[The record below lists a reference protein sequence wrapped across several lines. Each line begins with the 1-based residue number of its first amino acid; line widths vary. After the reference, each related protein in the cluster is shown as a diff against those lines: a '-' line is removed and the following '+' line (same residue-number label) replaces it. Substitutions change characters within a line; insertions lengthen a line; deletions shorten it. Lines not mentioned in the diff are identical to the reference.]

1 MSPPPPSQSSSS
13 SLTPTSSV
21 VPGPAREPEETPF
34 APARVEELLRLVVK
48 AARAQQLYLPNNP
61 VYQSAI
67 DAARAAF
74 APIWSECSDLTLTV
88 AETALTWYGHSVH
101 GDGTKSSDNLPWLF
115 YKDGVRE
122 LKLLPGFEDAE
133 LVKLLE
139 VIKRARK
146 GSPDEDDMVTMLWES
161 DFSQLVYR
169 YVELLSEGGGEG
181 LADGATMETASP
193 DAVRAGVEQAVT
205 ESSQP
210 SGVVNMADFD
220 STLYF
225 LDPGEIEYLQDE
237 IAVEYKTDLRG
248 KVVCSLL
255 DIFEQ
260 QADPTVRHE
269 VLENLG
275 TILVYLL
282 TSGDFRGVADLL
294 REAQVAAS
302 RANDVTGEQKKEL
315 AQLPDR
321 LSTAEALSQLLHAL
335 DEAPTLPPADDL
347 SLLFDELRPAAL
359 GTVFH
364 WLAHS
369 RNERLHPILGAAAER
384 LASANTAELV
394 RLIQAPDAVVA
405 LEAIRRA
412 GTLKTQAAV
421 LALGKVVADGDLPR
435 RQAAVHA
442 LTEIGSAGAL
452 QALERAIEDDDRD
465 VRITA
470 IKALS
475 ARAYRPVIPRLESII
490 KGRAIRDADTTEKK
504 EFYEAYGAL
513 AGDGAVGYLDSVLNG
528 KGFLGRRED
537 PELRA
542 CAAFGL
548 GRVGTARAREALQRS
563 ADEREIVVRNAV
575 GRALRGGGQ

>member
-1 MSPPPPSQSSSS
+1 MA
-13 SLTPTSSV
+13 
-21 VPGPAREPEETPF
+21 GPAREPELEDPPF
-34 APARVEELLRLVVK
+34 APAPIEELLRLVVK

-67 DAARAAF
+67 DAVRAAF
-74 APIWSECSDLTLTV
+74 VPVWKECSELTLSV
-88 AETALTWYGHSVH
+88 GETALLWYGVSVH

-115 YKDGVRE
+115 FKDGVRE
-122 LKLLPGFEDAE
+122 LKILPGFEDAD
-133 LVKLLE
+133 LVKFLE
-139 VIKRARK
+139 IVKRARK
-146 GSPDEDDMVTMLWES
+146 ASPDEDDMVTMLWES

-169 YVELLSEGGGEG
+169 YVDLLGEGGGDG
-181 LADGATMETASP
+181 LADGTPVEPVSA
-193 DAVRAGVEQAVT
+193 DRVRASLEQAVT
-205 ESSQP
+205 ETSQP
-210 SGVVNMADFD
+210 SGVISMADFD

-237 IAVEYKTDLRG
+237 IAVEYQTDLRG

-260 QADPTVRHE
+260 QGDPTVRSE

-275 TILVYLL
+275 TVLVYLL

-294 REAQVAAS
+294 REAQAAAA
-302 RANDVTGEQKKEL
+302 RATDVTGEQKKEL
-315 AQLPDR
+315 AMLPDR
-321 LSTAEALSQLLHAL
+321 LSSSEALSQLLHAL
-335 DEAPTLPPADDL
+335 DEAPTLPPPEDL

-369 RNERLHPILGAAAER
+369 RNERLQPILGGAAER

-394 RLIQAPDAVVA
+394 RLIQAPDPEVA

-412 GTLKTQAAV
+412 GALKTQAAV
-421 LALGKVVADGDLPR
+421 LALGKVVGEGDLPR
-435 RQAAVHA
+435 RQAAVQA
-442 LTEIGSAGAL
+442 LTDIGSAGAL
-452 QALERAIEDDDRD
+452 QALERAVEDDDRD

-470 IKALS
+470 VKALS
-475 ARAYRPVIPRLESII
+475 SRAYRPVTARLEGIV

-504 EFYEAYGAL
+504 EFFEAYGAL
-513 AGDGAVGYLDSVLNG
+513 AGDAAIPYLDSVLNG

-537 PELRA
+537 PEIRA

-548 GRVGTARAREALQRS
+548 GRVGSAKARDSLQKS

-575 GRALRGGGQ
+575 ARALRGGGGGRQ

>member
-1 MSPPPPSQSSSS
+1 
-13 SLTPTSSV
+13 V
-21 VPGPAREPEETPF
+21 AGPAREPEREDPPF
-34 APARVEELLRLVVK
+34 APAPIEELLRLVVK

-61 VYQSAI
+61 VYQSAV

-74 APIWSECSDLTLTV
+74 APIWRECAELTLTV
-88 AETALTWYGHSVH
+88 TETELQWYGVPVH

-115 YKDGVRE
+115 FKDGLRE
-122 LKLLPGFEDAE
+122 LKLLPGFEQDE
-133 LVKLLE
+133 LVKFLDVL
-139 VIKRARK
+139 KRARK
-146 GSPDEDDMVTMLWES
+146 AAADEDDLVTMLWEA
-161 DFSQLVYR
+161 DFAQLVYR
-169 YVELLSEGGGEG
+169 YVELLGEGGGEG
-181 LADGATMETASP
+181 LADGSEMQPASP
-193 DAVRAGVEQAVT
+193 DQVRAGLHAPAT

-237 IAVEYKTDLRG
+237 IALEYKTDLRG

-260 QADPTVRHE
+260 QPDPTVRHE

-294 REAQVAAS
+294 REAQLAAG
-302 RANDVTGEQKKEL
+302 RAVEVTAEQKREL

-321 LSTAEALSQLLHAL
+321 LSAPEALSQLLHAL
-335 DEAPTLPPADDL
+335 DETPTLPAAEDL
-347 SLLFDELRPAAL
+347 ALLFDELRPAAL

-364 WLAHS
+364 WLARS
-369 RNERLHPILGAAAER
+369 RNERLRPMLGAAAER

-394 RLIQAPDAVVA
+394 RLIQAPDPEVA

-421 LALGKVVADGDLPR
+421 LALGKVIAEGDLPR
-435 RQAAVHA
+435 RQAAVQA

-452 QALERAIEDDDRD
+452 QALERAIEDADRD

-470 IKALS
+470 VRALS
-475 ARAYRPVIPRLESII
+475 ARAYRPVTQRLEGIV
-490 KGRAIRDADTTEKK
+490 KGRSIRDADTTEKK
-504 EFYEAYGAL
+504 EFFEAYGVL
-513 AGDGAVGYLDSVLNG
+513 AGDAAVPYLDSLLNG

-537 PELRA
+537 PEIRA

-548 GRVGTARAREALQRS
+548 GRVASARARDALQKS
-563 ADEREIVVRNAV
+563 NDEREIVVRNAV
-575 GRALRGGGQ
+575 ARALRGSGQ